1 MILFISGTPGTGKST
16 LAEELGQRTS
26 MNCINIGDLAKEG
39 DLYDGFDAEYSC
51 PIIDEDR
58 VIHYA
63 YFNIWRPYRYIMIIV
78 LIQVL
83 VERNHMYVVFLKS
96 TWQYY
101 FFLMPFTNRRMKK
114 IFIMCD

>member
-1 MILFISGTPGTGKST
+1 MILELLILFISGTPGTGKST

-63 YFNIWRPYRYIMIIV
+63 YFNNMKTLPVYYDNCFDSSFSGKKPHVCCIFEINLTI
-78 LIQVL
+78 L
-83 VERNHMYVVFLKS
+83 FLS
-96 TWQYY
+96 GAIY
-101 FFLMPFTNRRMKK
+101 
-114 IFIMCD
+114 